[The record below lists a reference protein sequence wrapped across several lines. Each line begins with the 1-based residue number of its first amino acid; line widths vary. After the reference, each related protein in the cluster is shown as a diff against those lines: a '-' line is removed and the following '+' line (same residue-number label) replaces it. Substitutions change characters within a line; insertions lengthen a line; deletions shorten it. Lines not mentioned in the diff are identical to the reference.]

1 MLRRRDSRGEK
12 KPTNGRFA
20 RMSGG
25 FYLIAHKL
33 NSDFIV
39 IGAGIIGLTTAH
51 EFASRGASVTLL
63 EKGEVGREASWAG
76 GGILATL
83 PPLAHPQ
90 AVNSFAERFRML
102 K

>member
-1 MLRRRDSRGEK
+1 MLKSRDSRGEK

-20 RMSGG
+20 RMSGA

-51 EFASRGASVTLL
+51 EVAGRSASVTLL
-63 EKGEVGREASWAG
+63 EKEEPRG
-76 GGILATL
+76 
-83 PPLAHPQ
+83 Q
-90 AVNSFAERFRML
+90 APESSQRCRHWRIR
-102 K
+102 KR